1 MMQQQAMMMGAGGG
15 YGMMPGYGMQGYGMQ
30 GYGMPGMMPGN
41 AYAMMQQQVP
51 RPPCHIVH
59 ARHIAGKSEWGW
71 LGCGAGGATAAAA
84 AAAAGCDTGR
94 STGRG
99 TCASHGRRAAFTR
112 WLDLGGEKAVAWEIP
127 QVETG
132 YPVDGRVHGGR
143 AAWAVHAFSWGS

>member
-1 MMQQQAMMMGAGGG
+1 MADQAQFEALMRGLMSRDASGNVFVCACAADF
-15 YGMMPGYGMQGYGMQ
+15 YGP
-30 GYGMPGMMPGN
+30 
-41 AYAMMQQQVP
+41 
-51 RPPCHIVH
+51 
-59 ARHIAGKSEWGW
+59 
-71 LGCGAGGATAAAA
+71 T
-84 AAAAGCDTGR
+84 CDTFCIAADTC
-94 STGRG
+94 TGRG